1 MRKLGT
7 RVGRQIS
14 KEEQD
19 LRDVLS
25 ANIKKYRARKAWS
38 QFALAEKI
46 DISTNFLA
54 DIEAGNTWVS
64 SLTLVKLA
72 KAFDIEAHELFKPA
86 ESDSAERPSERD
98 DSKTLMDRFSKD
110 LMLVLLDSVEK
121 AVEHVRGEY
130 LK

>member
-1 MRKLGT
+1 MRKLDT

-14 KEEQD
+14 TDEQD
-19 LRDVLS
+19 LRDILS
-25 ANIKKYRARKAWS
+25 ANIKKYRARRAWS

-46 DISTNFLA
+46 GISTNFLA

-86 ESDSAERPSERD
+86 GSEPAADPAKTD
-98 DSKTLMDRFSKD
+98 DSKALMDRFSKD